1 KEICHFNNFNLCK
14 KRIFYIL
21 CKCFVYHLPSPD
33 HVSHEEEEGIS
44 GGGNHTHHNVGISVE
59 ELDAF
64 LQTPEAAL
72 QTAQQEL
79 GELVLVVQILQQNPD
94 DLNYGQNEGAERQTS
109 CVIPTTRQRKP
120 AGRKHWEGGH
130 VAGLVEGPVVRGESP
145 GQRHLSQSDDEV
157 SAPEEEEDVVELQGD
172 QVLVVNRFSSVER
185 KEALGVRA
193 LRFHRTGPEG
203 LMSL

>member
-1 KEICHFNNFNLCK
+1 M
-14 KRIFYIL
+14 
-21 CKCFVYHLPSPD
+21 
-33 HVSHEEEEGIS
+33 
-44 GGGNHTHHNVGISVE
+44 
-59 ELDAF
+59 
-64 LQTPEAAL
+64 
-72 QTAQQEL
+72 
-79 GELVLVVQILQQNPD
+79 VQILQQNPD

-120 AGRKHWEGGH
+120 AVGTQDNRKRCEMYQRTCSTHTPERPPEGRKHWEGGH

-193 LRFHRTGPEG
+193 LRFHRTGRVVLSTETG
-203 LMSL
+203 WMERLSTHRFHVNIHLKDLSVFQH